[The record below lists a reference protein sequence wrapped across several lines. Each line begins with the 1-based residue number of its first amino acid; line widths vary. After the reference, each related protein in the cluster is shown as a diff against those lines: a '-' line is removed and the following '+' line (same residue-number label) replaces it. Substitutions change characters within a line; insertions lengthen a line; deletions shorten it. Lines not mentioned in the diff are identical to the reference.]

1 MLKEEDKRN
10 KKEKEEKR
18 QDGLKIGRQRWREE
32 VTQIYN
38 KRKIKNTKEEIMT
51 ANKDNR
57 NANKTV
63 EILNS

>member
-1 MLKEEDKRN
+1 MLKEEDKGN

-18 QDGLKIGRQRWREE
+18 QDCLKIGRRRWREE
-32 VTQIYN
+32 VTQNYN
-38 KRKIKNTKEEIMT
+38 KRKIKNAKEEIMT

>member
-1 MLKEEDKRN
+1 MLKEGDKRN

-18 QDGLKIGRQRWREE
+18 QDGLKIGRRQWREE

-63 EILNS
+63 EIPNS